1 MSSAIGSAAR
11 ERPSRSLTRGEN
23 ASATRLDAVSSPAAP
38 DTDWVVIGS
47 GFGGSVSALRLS
59 EKGHRVTILECGRRV
74 ADDEFAKSTWDARRY
89 WWMPKLGFKGIFRLT
104 TFKDVSVVSGCGVGG
119 GSLGYANTLYR
130 AREAFYADP
139 QWSHLSEDWKAEL
152 EPFYD
157 EAERMLGVVDV
168 TVDDPADDLLHEF
181 GRAIGAEKTYAKTR
195 VGVYF
200 GDGPGVDHPDPF
212 FDGEGPP
219 RTGCQFIGRCMVGC
233 PVGAK
238 NTLEKNYLW
247 FAERNG
253 VQIEPER
260 TVVDIRPLGENGADG
275 YEIVHERSGA
285 WLRKDRQVLRAR
297 GVVVAAGALG
307 TNKLLQRCK
316 RDGSL
321 QISDRLGELVRTNSE
336 AILAVTLPK
345 DALEGA
351 DMTKRVAI
359 SGSIY
364 PDQDTH
370 IETVSYGNDGDSI
383 SFLYTL
389 LVGDGTR
396 VTRPLKWVAA
406 MLRHPIK
413 ATKVWWPFGWS
424 RRTIILLVMQTLDNA
439 IALRAKRTLTGGIR
453 LQTEQDP
460 DKPNPTFIP
469 VANQCAEWIAER
481 TGGIAQSS
489 ITEALMNIPTTAHIL
504 GGAAIGANPANGVV
518 DAQQR
523 VFGYE
528 NLLVC
533 DGSVVPANIGVNPSL
548 TITALA
554 ERAMTFV
561 RDSDAWSST
570 ATASASSPSA
580 NPPASTSAPAP
591 PAPSTNV
598 PARS

>member
-1 MSSAIGSAAR
+1 MSSAISH
-11 ERPSRSLTRGEN
+11 
-23 ASATRLDAVSSPAAP
+23 ATSLDAVSGAAP

-59 EKGHRVTILECGRRV
+59 EKGHRVTILECGRRF

-104 TFKDVSVVSGCGVGG
+104 TFKDVWVVSGCGVGG
-119 GSLGYANTLYR
+119 GSLGYANTLSR

-139 QWSHLSEDWKAEL
+139 QWRGLSPDWKAEL
-152 EPFYD
+152 QPFYD

-168 TVDDPADDLLHEF
+168 AVDDPADDLLHEF
-181 GRAIGAEKTYAKTR
+181 GRAIGADKTYAKTR

-200 GDGPGVDHPDPF
+200 GDGPGVEHPDPF

-260 TVVDIRPLGENGADG
+260 TVVDIRPLGDGGTDG

-285 WLRKDRQVLRAR
+285 WWRKDRQVLRAR

-316 RDGSL
+316 RNGSL
-321 QISDRLGELVRTNSE
+321 RVSDRLGELVRTNSE
-336 AILAVTLPK
+336 AILAVTLP
-345 DALEGA
+345 DGALDG

-364 PDQDTH
+364 PDPDTH
-370 IETVSYGNDGDSI
+370 IETVSYGKDGDSI

-406 MLRHPIK
+406 MLRHPVK

-439 IALRAKRTLTGGIR
+439 IALRPKRKLFGGVK

-460 DKPNPTFIP
+460 EKPNPTFIP
-469 VANQCAEWIAER
+469 VANQAAEWIAER

-518 DAQQR
+518 DARQR

-561 RDSDAWSST
+561 KDSDAWSST
-570 ATASASSPSA
+570 ATASAGSPNG
-580 NPPASTSAPAP
+580 NPEP
-591 PAPSTNV
+591 
-598 PARS
+598 